1 MVTEEIS
8 LFWSNIDFLIN
19 ISLMFLIIFFLNFL
33 IEENINK
40 VKYIHLIVVFFFF
53 CLMFN
58 SEFYLNSFFL
68 DNFSNNDTTEIFY
81 NLIDENKLFY
91 CHFIFFAS
99 IIILTILFFG
109 FYQNTLMK
117 YSKDFEFTFLI
128 LLFFISSLCLFF
140 STQFIEIFICLECI
154 SFCSYVLIGMERV
167 NKLNAITGIRYLI
180 LSTIPSCLVILGGIF
195 IYENYGSFILNNVE
209 LFLESFAPINTDIS
223 FFENI
228 TLFNGFKSTPTTS
241 EINGYW
247 FDHLNS
253 LESLNQLVGFE
264 NLVLHDYFLVSIYLA
279 IIMVLINL
287 LFKITGA
294 PFHVWAP
301 VVYNQGPLSS
311 VTFLATFSKF
321 IIVLFLIN
329 LFTTI
334 FYFAKPIWS
343 YVFLFVSLLSVWCG
357 MIGAFSQ
364 QFIKKFFIY
373 SSMTDVGF
381 LLLGCTF
388 YNIENQKSLF
398 NYLFIYTLS
407 SLLVWF
413 SFLYLQRDTKFLV
426 NLQSILSKNP
436 ILTLIFSLNIFSLAG
451 IPPFGGFFIK
461 LDILIHLVTSSHF
474 FIALLLLLLTV
485 INFYY
490 YLRLI
495 KILYFETYS
504 FEKLNKESN
513 KIKYEKLL
521 IFVILIHIVCF
532 YEFFTQDI
540 FLFLFDDFMKTMYL
554 S

>member
-53 CLMFN
+53 CLIFN

-140 STQFIEIFICLECI
+140 STQFIEVFICLECI

-209 LFLESFAPINTDIS
+209 LFLESFAPINNDVS
-223 FFENI
+223 FFENV
-228 TLFNGFKSTPTTS
+228 TLFNGLKSMPITS

-247 FDHLNS
+247 FDHLTS
-253 LESLNQLVGFE
+253 LESLSQLVGFE

-301 VVYNQGPLSS
+301 VIYNQGPLSS

>member
-8 LFWSNIDFLIN
+8 LFWSNIDFLVN

-53 CLMFN
+53 CLIFN

-140 STQFIEIFICLECI
+140 STQFIEVFICLECI

-209 LFLESFAPINTDIS
+209 LFLESFAPINNDVS

-228 TLFNGFKSTPTTS
+228 TLFNGLKSVPITS
-241 EINGYW
+241 ETNGYW
-247 FDHLNS
+247 FDHLTS
-253 LESLNQLVGFE
+253 LESLSQLVGFE

-301 VVYNQGPLSS
+301 VIYNQGPLSS

>member
-53 CLMFN
+53 CLIFN

-140 STQFIEIFICLECI
+140 STQFIEVFICLECI

-209 LFLESFAPINTDIS
+209 LFLESFAPINNDVS
-223 FFENI
+223 FFENV
-228 TLFNGFKSTPTTS
+228 TLFNGLKSVPITS

-247 FDHLNS
+247 FDHLTS
-253 LESLNQLVGFE
+253 LESLSQLVGFE

-301 VVYNQGPLSS
+301 VIYNQGPLSS

>member
-53 CLMFN
+53 CLIFN

-99 IIILTILFFG
+99 IVILTILFFG

-140 STQFIEIFICLECI
+140 STQFIEVFICLECI

-209 LFLESFAPINTDIS
+209 LFLESFAPINNDVS
-223 FFENI
+223 FFENV
-228 TLFNGFKSTPTTS
+228 TLFNGLKSVPITS

-247 FDHLNS
+247 FDHLTS
-253 LESLNQLVGFE
+253 LESLSQLVGFE

-301 VVYNQGPLSS
+301 VIYNQGPLSS

-426 NLQSILSKNP
+426 NLQSMLSKNP